1 MLEKMA
7 GEKKAVEAPPPAAT
21 WKKQGAQSNV
31 GGNLDPYFF
40 IYLHITLYAKMR

>member
-7 GEKKAVEAPPPAAT
+7 GENKAEEVEATAAPREH
-21 WKKQGAQSNV
+21 AQSNV

-40 IYLHITLYAKMR
+40 IYLHVTLYAKMR